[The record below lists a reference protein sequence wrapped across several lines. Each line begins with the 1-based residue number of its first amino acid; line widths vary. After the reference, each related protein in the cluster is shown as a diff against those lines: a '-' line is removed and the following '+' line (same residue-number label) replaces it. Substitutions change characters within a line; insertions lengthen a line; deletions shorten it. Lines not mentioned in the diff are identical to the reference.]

1 MPGTTIEVLSTA
13 SEAVNTV
20 AETAAAAAAATPF
33 DLIMSV
39 LSLLGGLALFL
50 YGMSLMSNGLEKRA
64 GNQLKQILFKLTSS
78 PMRGLILGLVVTAVI
93 QSSSATTV
101 MVVGFVNSGLM
112 KLAQS
117 VGIII
122 GANIGTA
129 ATSWILSLAGIEGSV
144 WYVQMFK
151 PSTFTPVIA
160 LIGIVIYMMSKKAK
174 AKDTATILLGFAVLM
189 FGMEMMSDSVDP
201 ITELPGFK
209 NVLVQ
214 FSNPLLGVIVGT
226 VFTAI
231 VQSSSASVGVLQALS
246 MSGAI
251 SFSTAIPII
260 MGQNIGTCVTAMISS
275 AGASTD
281 ARRASMIH
289 LLFNVIG
296 MLVWLSLFY
305 LINAFV
311 NFAFLSTAINP
322 VGIAIVHTCFKLLTT
337 ILLMP
342 FNQKLVQLSTL
353 FVKDKGKAPEK
364 DLLDERLF
372 VTPPI
377 ALARARSVTHTM
389 AEVSGTAFNNAVEL
403 IANFDEKLAESV
415 EADENRA
422 DKFEDMLGTYL
433 VKLAD
438 HNLSSEDSHEQ
449 AKLLHMIGD
458 FERISDH
465 AADIAEATREI
476 AEKKLVFSPDAVSEL
491 RVMTNAVS
499 ETLRL
504 ALDAFENDN
513 LESAVHVE
521 PLEQVVDMLQKQIR
535 VRHIDR
541 LSKGLC
547 SIEQGFVLSDILT
560 GLERVSDHC
569 SNIAGCVIEIHQNS
583 MDMHSYLSEIKSGA
597 NISFNRSYTDYSKKF
612 ALPERQA

>member
-1 MPGTTIEVLSTA
+1 MPLENISTA
-13 SEAVNTV
+13 MEAVSAA
-20 AETAAAAAAATPF
+20 AETTAAATATTF

-39 LSLLGGLALFL
+39 LGLLGGLALFL
-50 YGMSLMSNGLEKRA
+50 YGMSLMSDGLEKRA

-78 PMRGLILGLVVTAVI
+78 PMRGLILGLLVTTVI

-129 ATSWILSLAGIEGSV
+129 ATSWILSLAGIEGSA
-144 WYVQMFK
+144 WYVQIFK
-151 PSTFTPVIA
+151 PSTFTPVVA
-160 LIGIVIYMMSKKAK
+160 LLGIVMYMMTKKSKT
-174 AKDTATILLGFAVLM
+174 KDTATIFLGFAVLM

-201 ITELPGFK
+201 ITELEGFK
-209 NVLVQ
+209 NVLTA
-214 FSNPLLGVIVGT
+214 FSNPILGVVVGT

-246 MSGAI
+246 LSGSI
-251 SFSTAIPII
+251 SFGTAIPII

-289 LLFNVIG
+289 LLFNVLG
-296 MLVWLSLFY
+296 MIVWLSLFY
-305 LINAFV
+305 LINLFV

-322 VGIAIVHTCFKLLTT
+322 VGIAIVHTVFKLLTT
-337 ILLMP
+337 CLLMP
-342 FNQKLVQLSTL
+342 FNQKLVTLSQML
-353 FVKDKGKAPEK
+353 IKDKGKDPERE
-364 DLLDERLF
+364 LLDERLF

-389 AEVSGTAFNNAVEL
+389 AEVSEKAFTNSVKL
-403 IANFDEKLAESV
+403 IGDFDEKLVESV

-433 VKLAD
+433 VKLAEQS
-438 HNLSSEDSHEQ
+438 LSREDSHEQ

-465 AADIAEATREI
+465 AADIAEAAREM
-476 AEKKLVFSPDAVSEL
+476 ADKKLSFSQEAVNEL
-491 RVMTNAVS
+491 KVMTDAVS
-499 ETLRL
+499 ETLRF

-513 LESAVHVE
+513 LESAVQVE
-521 PLEQVVDMLQKQIR
+521 PLEQVVDTLQKQIR
-535 VRHIDR
+535 TRHIDR

-560 GLERVSDHC
+560 
-569 SNIAGCVIEIHQNS
+569 A
-583 MDMHSYLSEIKSGA
+583 LS
-597 NISFNRSYTDYSKKF
+597 R
-612 ALPERQA
+612 

>member
-1 MPGTTIEVLSTA
+1 MPLENISTA
-13 SEAVNTV
+13 MEAVSAA
-20 AETAAAAAAATPF
+20 AETTAAATATTF

-39 LSLLGGLALFL
+39 LGLLGGLALFL
-50 YGMSLMSNGLEKRA
+50 YGMSLMSDGLEKRA

-78 PMRGLILGLVVTAVI
+78 PMRGLILGLLVTTVI

-129 ATSWILSLAGIEGSV
+129 ATSWILSLAGIEGSA
-144 WYVQMFK
+144 WYVQIFK
-151 PSTFTPVIA
+151 PSTFTPVVA
-160 LIGIVIYMMSKKAK
+160 LLGIVMYMMTKKSKT
-174 AKDTATILLGFAVLM
+174 KDTATIFLGFAVLM

-201 ITELPGFK
+201 ITELEGFK
-209 NVLVQ
+209 NVLTA
-214 FSNPLLGVIVGT
+214 FSNPILGVVVGT

-246 MSGAI
+246 LSGSI
-251 SFSTAIPII
+251 SFGTAIPII

-289 LLFNVIG
+289 LLFNVLG
-296 MLVWLSLFY
+296 MIVWLSLFY
-305 LINAFV
+305 LINLFV

-322 VGIAIVHTCFKLLTT
+322 VGIAIVHTVFKLLTT
-337 ILLMP
+337 CLLMP
-342 FNQKLVQLSTL
+342 FNQKLVTLSQML
-353 FVKDKGKAPEK
+353 IKDKGKDPERE
-364 DLLDERLF
+364 LLDERLF

-389 AEVSGTAFNNAVEL
+389 AEVSEKAFTNSVKL
-403 IANFDEKLAESV
+403 IGDFDEKLVESV

-433 VKLAD
+433 VKLAEQS
-438 HNLSSEDSHEQ
+438 LSREDSHEQ

-465 AADIAEATREI
+465 AADIAEAAREM
-476 AEKKLVFSPDAVSEL
+476 ADKKLSFSQEAVNEL
-491 RVMTNAVS
+491 KVMTDAVS
-499 ETLRL
+499 ETLRF

-513 LESAVHVE
+513 LESAVQVE
-521 PLEQVVDMLQKQIR
+521 PLEQVVDTLQKQIR
-535 VRHIDR
+535 TRHIDR

-560 GLERVSDHC
+560 ALERVSDHC

-583 MDMHSYLSEIKSGA
+583 MDMHSYLGEIKSGG
-597 NISFNRSYTDYSKKF
+597 NVSFNKNYTVFSKKY
-612 ALPERQA
+612 ALPGKQA